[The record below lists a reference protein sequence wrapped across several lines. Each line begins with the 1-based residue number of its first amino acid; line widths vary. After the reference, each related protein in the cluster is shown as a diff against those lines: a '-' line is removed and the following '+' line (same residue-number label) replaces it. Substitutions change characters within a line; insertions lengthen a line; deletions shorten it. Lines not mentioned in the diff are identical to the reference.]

1 MWQILAMAIFG
12 LPRLTII
19 GMKVMYGLTIVLR
32 RWLHSLLRAGRY
44 GHTRR
49 NGKFLN
55 KLIEDVK
62 IAKNNFMTSIELG
75 TLKDFNLPCRLVY
88 AFFFMNVNTREEGQT
103 YQACLVCNF
112 PIEENRRTA
121 RIPMDVELK
130 YTDTTWLLDAHEPF
144 TLPWIW
150 R

>member
-32 RWLHSLLRAGRY
+32 RWLHSL
-44 GHTRR
+44 
-49 NGKFLN
+49 LN